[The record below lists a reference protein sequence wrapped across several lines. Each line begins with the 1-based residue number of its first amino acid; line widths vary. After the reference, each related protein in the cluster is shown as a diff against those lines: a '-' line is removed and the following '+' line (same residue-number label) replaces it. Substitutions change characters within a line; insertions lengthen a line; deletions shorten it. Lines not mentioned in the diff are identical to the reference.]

1 MKRMILIIGIIA
13 MLFVSTF
20 SFGTIADESN
30 QPNTIYVDDDNTEG
44 PWDGSQEHPYQF
56 IQDGID
62 ASVDLDTIFVY
73 QGTYDENIVIEKHI
87 RLLGEGKN
95 KTIIDG
101 KKDVGIIIR
110 DDCCEIEGF
119 TIYNVKK
126 GISVLDSDHCL
137 IGNNLIEYAES
148 NGIYIV
154 NSNHNVVQSNTFRF
168 VDNIAIFIETSNHNV
183 ISSNTINNNYRGIY
197 VMGTANEPNKVI
209 YCENTTISNNIVGEN
224 GQMNIF
230 CVITNN
236 THITKNIV
244 YDCDYG
250 ISIGNAFYTNIL
262 KNEVVNNELGISL
275 EACYM
280 SEILQNNIFDNKVN
294 ATFLSGLVNHW
305 DENYWNISR
314 PGPVLIQGGRGTF
327 LLRFFGF
334 FVVPWLNFDW
344 HPTTESYE
352 IDIGD

>member
-1 MKRMILIIGIIA
+1 MQRIISLCLVV
-13 MLFVSTF
+13 LFCFASF
-20 SFGTIADESN
+20 SSPIESFEITES
-30 QPNTIYVDDDNTEG
+30 NTIYVDDDNTEG
-44 PWDGSQEHPYQF
+44 PWDGSPEHPYQF

-73 QGTYDENIVIEKHI
+73 QGTYDENIVIEKQI

-126 GISVLDSDHCL
+126 GISVIDSDYCL
-137 IGNNLIEYAES
+137 IGNNLIENAES

-154 NSNHNVVQSNTFRF
+154 NSNHNVINSNTFRF
-168 VDNIAIFIETSNHNV
+168 VDNIAILIETSNHNV

-197 VMGTANEPNKVI
+197 VMGTANEPNKLI
-209 YCENTTISNNIVGEN
+209 YCQNTTISNNIVGEN
-224 GQMNIF
+224 RQMNIF

-275 EACYM
+275 EACYS
-280 SEILQNNIFDNKVN
+280 SEILQNNIFDNIVN
-294 ATFLSGLVNHW
+294 ATFLGGLINQW
-305 DENYWNISR
+305 DENYWNITR
-314 PGPVLIQGGRGTF
+314 PGPVVIQGGRVTL

-334 FVVPWLNFDW
+334 FVVPWFNIDR
-344 HPTTESYE
+344 HPAKEPYQ
-352 IDIGD
+352 I